1 MTSSFYA
8 DAIITNTS
16 DSKIYTIENVP
27 SLAEDTKLK
36 RIITNDSSASWNNLE
51 RYLDF
56 DQYNDEDEDEFYSD
70 IGNSTKT
77 SDQTEPAEPKLIQQ
91 QKSSEDEQT
100 NAKLLYELYEYEE
113 EYDDDGTEVSSAKE
127 ENEYDFAN
135 SLLTLEYKPY
145 NQYSNNLDLNGLYL
159 TASSLSLTS
168 LSVSLYYSALNRFK
182 YQSTITDKLIQI
194 SEFNFEETLR
204 KLLNTY
210 STFLPHVLYSLLK
223 GRPVICVSRYCKDL
237 AYLSSVVDCLSNLIP
252 NSFYCL
258 NDLITPSS
266 KLLISEQNQ
275 PTPPKYTSSPYNT
288 KPAKENGASLPQLR
302 QIYERKPIKLND
314 LKYCKLFG
322 LNLMI
327 SKDGCCSADCAS
339 QTGAKTNTQ
348 AHFQHQH
355 KHYHVNKSV
364 DEADLL
370 LKYIPI
376 TVRNYVSILDLD
388 NNTFYGPKY
397 KGHYLSG
404 CVQKCKHLPQDSICY
419 LFLLTHV
426 AKFYVRVAFL
436 YNYSILFDSVETTS
450 LDEASQRQNSS
461 SNPKQSSDCIVNSI
475 AKQDLDSDQFGLYN
489 NNATGNNSTSSNNLK
504 KERILRY
511 FSFNNGSFQSDN
523 GSNSNRSHTS
533 SISSIASAIL
543 GESKT
548 QKLMRRHSSQQSLNF
563 DNLQLLRSILA
574 NVTSFNYAGQANMS
588 TSVNSKL
595 DSSSSSLNVSTLSLN
610 SNSSSS
616 NTTGFL
622 SSGNS
627 FEQADLDLVVYIL
640 KSLKIKQVYLYN
652 LAMQKKKL
660 KQLRRMQRDIKL
672 EPNEM
677 MIKKSLST
685 YQQMSETDNTPSS
698 TLSPKLAENC
708 SNTNIINASSLNDYY
723 NYLNEQKNFVNS
735 QIQND
740 IQLPLLVEYEEMTL
754 FHSK

>member
-27 SLAEDTKLK
+27 SLAEDAKLK
-36 RIITNDSSASWNNLE
+36 RIVTNDSSASWNHLE

-56 DQYNDEDEDEFYSD
+56 DHYNDEDEDEFFSD

-77 SDQTEPAEPKLIQQ
+77 SDQTEPAEPKLIQP
-91 QKSSEDEQT
+91 QKSSEDEHTT
-100 NAKLLYELYEYEE
+100 NPKLLYELYEYED
-113 EYDDDGTEVSSAKE
+113 EYDDDDAATEVSSAKE

-145 NQYSNNLDLNGLYL
+145 NQFSNNLDLNGLYL

-182 YQSTITDKLIQI
+182 YQSTITDKLLQI

-210 STFLPHVLYSLLK
+210 SAFLPHVLYSLLK

-266 KLLISEQNQ
+266 TLLISEPNQ
-275 PTPPKYTSSPYNT
+275 PAPPKYTSSPYNA

-322 LNLMI
+322 LSLMV
-327 SKDGCCSADCAS
+327 SKEGCCSADCAS
-339 QTGAKTNTQ
+339 QAGAKLNAQ
-348 AHFQHQH
+348 AHFQHEH

-388 NNTFYGPKY
+388 NGTFYGPKY

-436 YNYSILFDSVETTS
+436 YNYSILFDSVETAS
-450 LDEASQRQNSS
+450 LEEASQRQTSS
-461 SNPKQSSDCIVNSI
+461 SNAKQSSDCIVNSI
-475 AKQDLDSDQFGLYN
+475 AKPDLDSDQFGLYN
-489 NNATGNNSTSSNNLK
+489 NNAGNSNNLK

-523 GSNSNRSHTS
+523 GSSSNRSHTS
-533 SISSIASAIL
+533 SFGSIASAIL

-548 QKLMRRHSSQQSLNF
+548 QKLMRRHSSQQSSLNF

-574 NVTSFNYAGQANMS
+574 NVTSFNYAGQASMS

-616 NTTGFL
+616 NAAGFL

-627 FEQADLDLVVYIL
+627 FEQADLDIVVYIL

-652 LAMQKKKL
+652 LATQKKKL

-677 MIKKSLST
+677 TIKKSLST
-685 YQQMSETDNTPSS
+685 YQQLSETDCTPSS
-698 TLSPKLAENC
+698 TLSPKLAE
-708 SNTNIINASSLNDYY
+708 NTNIINASSLNDYY